1 LYYSTNTNAT
11 SVGKQRAP
19 RKPRPPTKGNLLDN
33 LTQSM
38 GRRLPIEI
46 APGKR
51 KPEKPLQAAKLA
63 SEAGL
68 ITRNSMPILT
78 HWKHYKKDE
87 THMKEFMGKL
97 SVSKL
102 IPSLS
107 IWYLQ

>member
-1 LYYSTNTNAT
+1 
-11 SVGKQRAP
+11 
-19 RKPRPPTKGNLLDN
+19 
-33 LTQSM
+33 M